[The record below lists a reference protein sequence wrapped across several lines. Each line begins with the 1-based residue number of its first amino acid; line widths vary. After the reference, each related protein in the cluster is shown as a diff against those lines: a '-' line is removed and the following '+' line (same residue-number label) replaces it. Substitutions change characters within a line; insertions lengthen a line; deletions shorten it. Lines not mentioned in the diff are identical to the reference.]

1 MTQILPL
8 SGHHDKK
15 GFDCGDVDL
24 NNWLQ
29 RIAKQHTTKGVSATY
44 VAVETDTSSEIFG
57 FYAISISELTGEGF
71 PSRWCKTMP
80 EKIPAFRIGRL
91 GVAKKYW
98 CQGLGGLL
106 LANAVSRLQR
116 IAAEVGGAVIV
127 VDAKPTAIGFY
138 QQYGFEQME
147 DHPSKLFLPI

>member
-1 MTQILPL
+1 MTRILPL

-15 GFDCGDVDL
+15 GFDCGDADL

-29 RIAKQHTTKGVSATY
+29 RVARQHTTKGVSATY
-44 VAVETDTSSEIFG
+44 VAVETETSAEIFG
-57 FYAISISELTGEGF
+57 FYAVSVTELTGEGF
-71 PSRWCKTMP
+71 PSGWRKTMP
-80 EKIPAFRIGRL
+80 DKIPAFRIGRL

-98 CQGLGGLL
+98 RQGLGGLL

-116 IAAEVGGAVIV
+116 IAAEVDGAVIV
-127 VDAKPTAIGFY
+127 VDAKPSAIEFY
-138 QQYGFEQME
+138 RQYGFEQMA